1 MSVADVVAQAR
12 AALVGIEE
20 AQRGLVV
27 ALDRAERGCQLSAQL
42 LLASANHD
50 VVWVV
55 KSAADAAEPLKQAYA
70 AFGRSADLI
79 RRYLDGIAGNGGPG
93 TAPPPPA
100 PTAAGPPAAPP
111 TVGTW
116 RGKTASEYARDK
128 GEGIGRLSPLGRRKV
143 VREVD
148 TADEVREIFD
158 ALAKGARRIDP
169 PGYEGMMIMDA
180 EGTIVGFRN
189 SSKST
194 KDDPALDARDKHR
207 NIFKIHVAL
216 KET

>member
-12 AALVGIEE
+12 AALVEVEE

-79 RRYLDGIAGNGGPG
+79 RRYLDGIAGNGGSG

-100 PTAAGPPAAPP
+100 PTAAGPP
-111 TVGTW
+111 
-116 RGKTASEYARDK
+116 
-128 GEGIGRLSPLGRRKV
+128 
-143 VREVD
+143 
-148 TADEVREIFD
+148 
-158 ALAKGARRIDP
+158 
-169 PGYEGMMIMDA
+169 
-180 EGTIVGFRN
+180 
-189 SSKST
+189 
-194 KDDPALDARDKHR
+194 
-207 NIFKIHVAL
+207 
-216 KET
+216 